1 MGGLTSKVTMLW
13 TEWWTAMFTLWGLSS
28 FCSNQHSSW
37 HHQSATRSK
46 QKVSKPAAS
55 RISISCLLSMV
66 IHQVSGGLLWA
77 GTHVDPLL
85 SVYITAKWQ
94 TPAHRPPPTL
104 IGPDRC
110 WGIFA
115 SPCPSKSLGRC
126 VALSVIFSSSHPLSM
141 ARGVS
146 RLCQHQ
152 ALIPRAIFDIRSIW
166 TVVQLKHFYLL
177 FELPGHDRHYNTE
190 SPMFWV
196 WGGATFCLTNR
207 SLRKTFW
214 RRNSMLHL

>member
-1 MGGLTSKVTMLW
+1 MECHVYTVGPFIFFAQINILLDITSQQQGPNRRCLNLRLPASLFPACCQWWFIKQVEGYYGLAPMG
-13 TEWWTAMFTLWGLSS
+13 
-28 FCSNQHSSW
+28 
-37 HHQSATRSK
+37 
-46 QKVSKPAAS
+46 
-55 RISISCLLSMV
+55 
-66 IHQVSGGLLWA
+66 
-77 GTHVDPLL
+77 PLL
-85 SVYITAKWQ
+85 SVHITAKWQ

-104 IGPDRC
+104 IGLDRC

-152 ALIPRAIFDIRSIW
+152 ALIPRAIFDIRRVW

-177 FELPGHDRHYNTE
+177 FELPGHDRHCNTD
-190 SPMFWV
+190 STHV
-196 WGGATFCLTNR
+196 LSLGWGYILSNQ
-207 SLRKTFW
+207 
-214 RRNSMLHL
+214 

>member
-66 IHQVSGGLLWA
+66 IHQLSGGLLWA

-94 TPAHRPPPTL
+94 TPAHRPHWLVLTDAEGSSPAPAPPSPWAGVWHCLSFSLVLIRCLWPEAWVDSANIRLWFHGPFLTSEAYELWFNWNIFICCLSFLVMIDTTTL
-104 IGPDRC
+104 NHQY
-110 WGIFA
+110 FE
-115 SPCPSKSLGRC
+115 
-126 VALSVIFSSSHPLSM
+126 F
-141 ARGVS
+141 GVG
-146 RLCQHQ
+146 L
-152 ALIPRAIFDIRSIW
+152 
-166 TVVQLKHFYLL
+166 HF
-177 FELPGHDRHYNTE
+177 
-190 SPMFWV
+190 V
-196 WGGATFCLTNR
+196 
-207 SLRKTFW
+207 
-214 RRNSMLHL
+214 